1 MLQLASLTNDNEI
14 ECISALP
21 GDQTDTTNKSSW
33 EFLNPSRVFTMH
45 RAISGCL
52 RQLFW
57 QILWFEWTRLITSVF
72 KHQIDWQLSIRKRG
86 ALHISMAFFQIHHNK
101 LENNNFSPITIM
113 LNWLRQSF
121 FFKTKSYIKNCFPPI
136 TVFPSVS
143 ICIFTYSIPLTHSLS
158 LSREGFRVFVLFYR
172 ELNRFLKT
180 GGDTTWLNP
189 AALHFSF
196 SLNST
201 HTHTHI
207 CTHRYSQLINRTHM
221 MSTYSAC
228 QPPIGANESTSI
240 SAPHTVCIQSIPLL
254 SRSQLQSFHK

>member
-121 FFKTKSYIKNCFPPI
+121 FFKTKVTLKI
-136 TVFPSVS
+136 VFLPLLFSHLSPFVS
-143 ICIFTYSIPLTHSLS
+143 SLIPSLS
-158 LSREGFRVFVLFYR
+158 LTPSHSVERVFGCLFC
-172 ELNRFLKT
+172 FT
-180 GGDTTWLNP
+180 GN
-189 AALHFSF
+189 
-196 SLNST
+196 
-201 HTHTHI
+201 
-207 CTHRYSQLINRTHM
+207 
-221 MSTYSAC
+221 
-228 QPPIGANESTSI
+228 
-240 SAPHTVCIQSIPLL
+240 
-254 SRSQLQSFHK
+254 